1 MLIVFAGTNT
11 VYADS
16 VTIQSTTSTRDSGLY
31 KYLLPFYPKY
41 NQIQIKIIAVGTG
54 QAITN
59 AKNCDGGILI
69 VHDKKRE
76 IEFMENSYGS
86 EIHNL
91 MFNDYIIIGPKE
103 DLADVSGSLSS
114 SEVFAKIYYSNQFI
128 SRSDSA
134 NSCC

>member
-1 MLIVFAGTNT
+1 MLKIILMLIVFAGTNT

-59 AKNCDGGILI
+59 ARNCDGDILI

-114 SEVFAKIYYSNQFI
+114 SEVFA
-128 SRSDSA
+128 
-134 NSCC
+134 